1 MLPSLFRTT
10 IPSEAVRASWS
21 SDDSRDVLVVGMEAA
36 SVVDDE
42 APVRESVRKSVRRTS
57 EADLDRECVGFDI
70 AAAGGVFW
78 GGGGREVLLLWPP
91 RVLGWTGWL

>member
-1 MLPSLFRTT
+1 M
-10 IPSEAVRASWS
+10 RASWS

-70 AAAGGVFW
+70 AAGGCV
-78 GGGGREVLLLWPP
+78 GGGREVLLLWPP
-91 RVLGWTGWL
+91 RVLGWAGWL